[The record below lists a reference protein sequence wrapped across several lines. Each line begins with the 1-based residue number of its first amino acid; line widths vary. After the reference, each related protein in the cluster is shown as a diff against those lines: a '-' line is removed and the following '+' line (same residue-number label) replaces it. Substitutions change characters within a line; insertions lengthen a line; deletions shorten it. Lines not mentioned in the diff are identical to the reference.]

1 MKNNFEYT
9 ENGIEVDISE
19 AMHCG
24 DKNEEIT
31 KESEAAESYAKLL
44 IDIADKQDSE

>member
-24 DKNEEIT
+24 DKD
-31 KESEAAESYAKLL
+31 KESQSKKSYANLL
-44 IDIADKQDSE
+44 TEIANKKDSE